1 MPQESRFF
9 LSFSFDRHEERK
21 PDDIWFEEHD
31 DVIQETSDEYESA
44 EEPEKENLDL
54 EPEDEDVSYFLL
66 SWGDWLKVHPIFHD
80 FLISLN

>member
-1 MPQESRFF
+1 MNKKLASGISTFF

-54 EPEDEDVSYFLL
+54 EPEDEDVSYFL
-66 SWGDWLKVHPIFHD
+66 
-80 FLISLN
+80 